1 MIKFKKILSFVLA
14 FVLLASV
21 VTNGLMSVFAVGS
34 ESTLTAV
41 PAGVTPTEESLGTQ
55 VAYVANDTV
64 TVYEYYENG
73 ALGMVCTGAFGE
85 QIELTKKFTY
95 TADGVDTVIY
105 HFADS
110 DFAGAMGAAD
120 DANYQFI
127 LASDVTFTAPEI
139 TPDPEPTET
148 VIPDSA
154 TGASVAGDLPDDVT
168 LTVTTKTLAES
179 GIDTTVYPIS
189 GASLFYDV
197 TLYQNSVEYQ
207 PENGVTVTFPESAI
221 TASGLAVG
229 DYYKVYHI
237 HDGAVEVSAPA
248 QYTGGEIKATFDSLS
263 VVGIAESGTGIKV
276 TDVYGDF
283 VSEESYTGYA
293 VINSDT
299 IRVYGAVDTGTTDYY
314 ELTGVKGIALE
325 LISPKATYANGVL
338 YHFVYNG
345 TDETIETVNYY
356 FIPEEF
362 ITLTCCANCTGA
374 VGCTC
379 GCESCTCNSETKQT
393 LTDPTTGITVIGVL
407 PAGTQLVVTDATSS
421 EIPGLTVSHLQY
433 KTVSY
438 NGYNISLVD
447 ADRNPL
453 ADDAFETVTVYVPGV
468 WNTSYSDPIVDVY
481 HLNDDGTLRELLTTR
496 DGTAAVVDG
505 GGVEIEVSGFSD
517 YWFVSGDTD
526 ANVSVTQGNHTIYI
540 APGTTGTLALQSTNS
555 VTLINNAPLS
565 GVTVTKNTSSQG
577 ATPFTIVADS
587 TAEIG
592 TTGSFQITW
601 RDGKNGTKQ
610 RTATYTVK
618 VVSAEEAT
626 KQQFIANSIGH
637 IQINIES
644 SAVVLGYNNDQA
656 TTIDLNY
663 DENNSTNKL
672 TKVSDDSSAGF
683 HYELTYTVNNV
694 ETTVIVRVDES
705 ATKLPTGVT
714 YADIASKWSLT
725 GTSEEDGQI
734 SFNGTIPVGTKD
746 YPVVYSVTVES
757 TFNLTPTNGTTAEP
771 VDVSISNNMGYW
783 YTTNECPGLDHSS
796 SDWEAGSV
804 ISGSGIDLSKFT
816 MGSVLGE
823 TMYYVVFSNL
833 TKVVSGYT
841 FGADES
847 KNYVFTIYR
856 KAAADDTTT
865 TNINEAEWNAFDTI
879 SITANGATSSTNFT
893 TDATKYSVDDIT
905 KYEYKIV
912 ETGYSISG
920 YSCTNVIEVKGTD
933 GNFSASSD
941 GVFAFTRTASDDGKT
956 VTYSAEIK
964 CTNTYSEA
972 GLTVS
977 KVVNNAP
984 ASAADDEFT
993 VKVWPKELS
1002 TSGIESGTN
1011 MYTYFN
1017 IGTYKVSGTALTVT
1031 NSSSTTEYGYIT
1043 LTFKAGDSKIITG
1056 LPAGTYYVQ
1065 EVAGANTN
1073 YDYDATRYEVNLSS
1087 GSAVVTITNTYKFC
1101 DLTITK
1107 TGWNST
1113 DENQSFI
1120 FTVTGPNG
1128 FKMDVVINGNGSV
1141 TIKDL
1146 LIGEYTV
1153 TENTDWSWRYTPD
1166 GKTKTITLVANG
1178 ENEVAFD
1185 NNRSWIYWLSGD
1197 SYCTNWWGVNN
1208 GTEVEKRKTSN

>member
-1 MIKFKKILSFVLA
+1 MKLIKRATALLLCFL
-14 FVLLASV
+14 LLANVPISAFATEGVSGNDV
-21 VTNGLMSVFAVGS
+21 VVETTTTT
-34 ESTLTAV
+34 TLDAV
-41 PAGVTPTEESLGTQ
+41 PAGVTPTEETLGTQ

-73 ALGMVCTGAFGE
+73 ALGMVCTGALGE

-110 DFAGAMGAAD
+110 DFVGAMGAAD

-127 LASDVTFTAPEI
+127 LASDVTFTAPEV
-139 TPDPEPTET
+139 TPDLEPTET

-154 TGASVAGDLPDDVT
+154 TGISVTGDLPDDVT
-168 LTVTTKTLAES
+168 LTVTSKNLAES
-179 GIDTTVYPIS
+179 GIDTAVYPIS
-189 GASLFYDV
+189 GAFLFYDV
-197 TLYQNSVEYQ
+197 TLLQNSAEYQ
-207 PENGVTVTFPESAI
+207 PENGITVTFPEAAI
-221 TASGLAVG
+221 TNSGLTVG

-237 HDGAVEVSAPA
+237 HDGVTDVTGPFE
-248 QYTGGEIKATFDSLS
+248 YTGGAIEATFYSLS
-263 VVGIAESGTGIKV
+263 VVGLASTDAV
-276 TDVYGDF
+276 NPTDVFGVYQG
-283 VSEESYTGYA
+283 SESYTGYA
-293 VINSDT
+293 VIKTDNVT
-299 IRVYGAVDTGTTDYY
+299 VYGDVIETVTTDYIEY
-314 ELTGVKGIALE
+314 SGVKGFKLE
-325 LISPKATYANGVL
+325 LSNYKVMYANTNL
-338 YHFVYNG
+338 YYYTYSG
-345 TDETIETVNYY
+345 TEDFQSYY
-356 FIPEEF
+356 FIPEEY
-362 ITLTCCANCTGA
+362 ITLTCCANCTGEA
-374 VGCTC
+374 GCTC

-393 LTDPTTGITVIGVL
+393 LTDPATGITVIGVL
-407 PAGTQLVVTDATSS
+407 PAGTQLVVTAAKTAVS
-421 EIPGLTVSHLQY
+421 EIPGLAVSHLQY

-438 NGYNISLVD
+438 NGYNISLED
-447 ADRNPL
+447 ADGNPL

-526 ANVSVTQGNHTIYI
+526 ANVSVTKGNHTIYI
-540 APGTTGTLALQSTNS
+540 APGTTGTLALQSTNR
-555 VTLINNAPLS
+555 VTLTNNDLPS
-565 GVTVTKNTSSQG
+565 GVTVTKNTSSQS

-592 TTGSFQITW
+592 TTGSFTITW
-601 RDGKNGTKQ
+601 KGGT
-610 RTATYTVK
+610 ASYTVH
-618 VVSAEEAT
+618 VVSAEEAA
-626 KQQFIANSIGH
+626 KQQFIANSISH

-663 DENNSTNKL
+663 DENNSTNNL
-672 TKVSDDSSAGF
+672 TPVSDDSSVGF

-725 GTSEEDGQI
+725 DTSEEDGQI

-783 YTTNECPGLDHSS
+783 YTTNECPGIGHSTTQ
-796 SDWEAGSV
+796 WQAGSV
-804 ISGSGIDLSKFT
+804 ISNSGIDLSKFT

-823 TMYYVVFSNL
+823 TTYYVVFSNL

-841 FGADES
+841 FGTDET

-856 KAAADDTTT
+856 RLVDDPDTTDV
-865 TNINEAEWNAFDTI
+865 NEAENTWTAFDTI

-941 GVFAFTRTASDDGKT
+941 GVFGFTRTASDDGKT

-1017 IGTYKVSGTALTVT
+1017 TGTYKVNGTALTVT

-1043 LTFKAGDSKIITG
+1043 LTFKAGDSKTITG

-1073 YDYDATRYEVNLSS
+1073 YDYDTTQYEANLSS

-1107 TGWNST
+1107 TGWNAT
-1113 DENQSFI
+1113 DENQSYI

-1166 GKTKTITLVANG
+1166 GGKTKTITLAADE
-1178 ENEVAFD
+1178 ENKVNFD
-1185 NNRSWIYWLSGD
+1185 NSRSWIYWLSGD
-1197 SYCTNWWGVNN
+1197 SYNENQFAV
-1208 GTEVEKRKTSN
+1208 KTKKDEE